1 MLPRDHPRYE
11 SLKLRD
17 ALVEGVREGVTV
29 LQGLIA
35 HGRGE
40 AFDYLLGERTVVPAL
55 RAIEAS
61 VALLLVASDPV
72 ISVNGNTAVLC
83 PAELVELS
91 DVLGAKL
98 EVNLFYRSSERAE
111 KIEAVLKKNGAEKVY
126 GVSPSEEIV
135 GLSSER
141 RKVDRE
147 GIFSGD
153 VVIVPLEDGDRTEAL
168 VKSGKKVIAIDL
180 NPLSRTSKTAT
191 ITIMDNVVRAVPKMI
206 EIATEYKDKSR
217 DDLQKIVD
225 GFDNKVNLEEC
236 LRVILEGLKSQ

>member
-1 MLPRDHPRYE
+1 MLPRDHPRYA
-11 SLKLRD
+11 SLKQRD

-61 VALLLVASDPV
+61 VALMLVVSDPV
-72 ISVNGNTAVLC
+72 VSVNGNTAVLC
-83 PAELVELS
+83 PRELVELS

-111 KIEAVLKKNGAEKVY
+111 KIEAVLKKHGAEKVY

-141 RKVDRE
+141 RKVDRD

-153 VVIVPLEDGDRTEAL
+153 VVLVPLEDGDRTEAL
-168 VKSGKKVIAIDL
+168 VKSGKKVVAIDL

-191 ITIMDNVVRAVPKMI
+191 ITIMDNVVRAVPTMI
-206 EIATEYKDKSR
+206 EIASEYKDKSR

-236 LRVILEGLKSQ
+236 LRVILERLKTQ

>member
-1 MLPRDHPRYE
+1 MLPRDHPRYK
-11 SLKLRD
+11 SLKQRD
-17 ALVEGVREGVTV
+17 ALVDGVREGVTV

-83 PAELVELS
+83 PRELVELS

-111 KIEAVLKKNGAEKVY
+111 KIEAILKKHGAEKVY

-141 RKVDRE
+141 RKVDRG
-147 GIFSGD
+147 GIFVGD
-153 VVIVPLEDGDRTEAL
+153 VVLVPLEDGDRTEAL
-168 VKSGKKVIAIDL
+168 VKSGKKVVAIDL

-191 ITIMDNVVRAVPKMI
+191 ITIVDNVVRAVPKMV
-206 EIATEYKDKSR
+206 EIAEKYKDKNEDELKR
-217 DDLQKIVD
+217 IVD
-225 GFDNKVNLEEC
+225 DFDNRKNLEDC
-236 LRVILEGLKSQ
+236 LDAILEGFKNQ